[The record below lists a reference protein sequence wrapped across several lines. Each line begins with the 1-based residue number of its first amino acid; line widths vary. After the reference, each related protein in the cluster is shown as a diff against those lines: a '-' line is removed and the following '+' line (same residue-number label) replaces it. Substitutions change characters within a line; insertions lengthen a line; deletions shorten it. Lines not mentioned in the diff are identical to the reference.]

1 MDSII
6 FLAFAVT
13 YAGLLVWGIMLAA
26 RTGRWLTPANIPLL
40 VIAALVYDNLIIG
53 IGRWIGEGALLEGLN
68 LARFWIHAA
77 ITPLLVAWALH
88 AIRRAGFGWA
98 QARWYQVVSIGAAVA
113 LMIGEYFWELQ
124 GLQIVPNEEYGALS
138 YGSAEPPTGPPVMVL
153 VVAAFLLVAGAMV
166 WRKQK
171 WPWLVVGAVVMT
183 IGSAIELPIESG
195 AITNAF
201 ELVLLISILATKAF
215 QDRNDESIA
224 HR

>member
-98 QARWYQVVSIGAAVA
+98 RPAGTRWSR
-113 LMIGEYFWELQ
+113 
-124 GLQIVPNEEYGALS
+124 
-138 YGSAEPPTGPPVMVL
+138 SAPPSP
-153 VVAAFLLVAGAMV
+153 
-166 WRKQK
+166 
-171 WPWLVVGAVVMT
+171 
-183 IGSAIELPIESG
+183 
-195 AITNAF
+195 
-201 ELVLLISILATKAF
+201 
-215 QDRNDESIA
+215 
-224 HR
+224 